1 MYLLKQLKNLEELN
15 LSQTSGLVHIRLSMA
30 RKLKNLHLGFS
41 SINDLELIYVINELP
56 NLKKLGLY
64 SCKNLE

>member
-1 MYLLKQLKNLEELN
+1 MYLLKQFKNLEELN

-30 RKLKNLHLGFS
+30 RKLKNLNLGFS

-56 NLKKLGLY
+56 NLEKLGLY
-64 SCKNLE
+64 SCKNLN